1 MAGVR
6 YLTKVTK
13 VGQPFLPMVD
23 SHFLKINSRLSRCC
37 TAREFST
44 GLCHQVRPAKLKAS
58 KSTFLV

>member
-6 YLTKVTK
+6 YVTKVTN
-13 VGQPFLPMVD
+13 VGQPRVD
-23 SHFLKINSRLSRCC
+23 SHVLRINSQFSRCF
-37 TAREFST
+37 TAKEFST